1 MELCEFTEGKAKIEV
16 PKFEKTTEKTP
27 VFTILKWLFQEYRVI
42 I

>member
-27 VFTILKWLFQEYRVI
+27 VFTILRWLFQDYHVI